1 MTTTTVT
8 FESSNGTQLSK
19 GRLWTARTMGGLV
32 IAFMLVD
39 SIFKFI
45 PNEEVIAGTVQLG
58 YQAYHLPVIGALA
71 VISIVL
77 FAIRKT
83 QFIGAILLT
92 GYLGGA
98 VATHVR
104 LDNPLF
110 SHILFPVYLA
120 VLAWGSLWLKN
131 ENFRK
136 LISSKN

>member
-8 FESSNGTQLSK
+8 FKSSRGTQLSK
-19 GRLWTARTMGGLV
+19 GRLWTARIMSGLV

-45 PNEEVIAGTVQLG
+45 PNDAVTAGTVQLG
-58 YQAYHLPVIGALA
+58 YQAHHVPVLGALA
-71 VISIVL
+71 FISILL
-77 FAIRKT
+77 FSIRRT

-104 LDNPLF
+104 IDNPLF
-110 SHILFPVYLA
+110 SHILFPVYLG

-131 ENFRK
+131 ENFRR